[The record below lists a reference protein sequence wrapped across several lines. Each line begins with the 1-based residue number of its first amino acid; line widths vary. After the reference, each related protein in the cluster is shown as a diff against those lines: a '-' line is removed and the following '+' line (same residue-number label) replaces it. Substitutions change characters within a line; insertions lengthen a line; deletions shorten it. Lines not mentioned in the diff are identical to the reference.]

1 MVEECME
8 SIQMKYQKGDHV
20 KIEVTDEKSGDSEWM
35 WLLVS
40 SSDDQQQL
48 VFGQL
53 DSEPVVA
60 TGLKMRDSLR
70 LTSSSVDPTH
80 LKACVILSRALDKR
94 HATPRLDPRR
104 ADCCI

>member
-1 MVEECME
+1 MQREH
-8 SIQMKYQKGDHV
+8 SMKYQKGDHV

-40 SSDDQQQL
+40 SSDDNQQL

-60 TGLKMRDSLR
+60 TL
-70 LTSSSVDPTH
+70 
-80 LKACVILSRALDKR
+80 
-94 HATPRLDPRR
+94 
-104 ADCCI
+104 

>member
-1 MVEECME
+1 
-8 SIQMKYQKGDHV
+8 MKYQKGDHV

-53 DSEPVVA
+53 DSELVVA
-60 TGLKMRDSLR
+60 TGLK
-70 LTSSSVDPTH
+70 
-80 LKACVILSRALDKR
+80 IL
-94 HATPRLDPRR
+94 
-104 ADCCI
+104 

>member
-1 MVEECME
+1 
-8 SIQMKYQKGDHV
+8 MKYKKGDHV
-20 KIEVTDEKSGDSEWM
+20 KIEVTDQKSANREWM

-60 TGLKMRDSLR
+60 QVLNA
-70 LTSSSVDPTH
+70 P
-80 LKACVILSRALDKR
+80 
-94 HATPRLDPRR
+94 
-104 ADCCI
+104 